1 MAACKGGLFFG
12 QSEVSVD
19 YFLGAAAF
27 FSSRQMN
34 IMPIVSNIFLGIHLI
49 HATALGWSNHLR
61 PLAFGVC
68 E

>member
-1 MAACKGGLFFG
+1 MAARKGGLFFG

-27 FSSRQMN
+27 FSSRKID
-34 IMPIVSNIFLGIHLI
+34 IMPIISTIFLGIHLI
-49 HATALGWSNHLR
+49 HATALGWSNRLR
-61 PLAFGVC
+61 TLAFGVC